1 MNRSLTSDREWQ
13 DVKYPILK
21 ANYKLLQI
29 VLVNAGK
36 SADRYASLEPECFP
50 TRNPQLE
57 CRKGEWVEFYL
68 GAYGT
73 NVDVDTLPDIESC
86 ELISSEN
93 MVAAAGP
100 SSSLSS

>member
-1 MNRSLTSDREWQ
+1 MNRLLTSDREFQ

-29 VLVNAGK
+29 VLVKAGK
-36 SADRYASLEPECFP
+36 SADRYSVLEPECFP
-50 TRNPQLE
+50 TRNPELE

-68 GAYGT
+68 TAYGT
-73 NVDVDTLPDIESC
+73 NVDVDTLPDIQSC

-93 MVAAAGP
+93 MVAMPEP
-100 SSSLSS
+100 SSSSSS